1 MENDVLKDTLKLE
14 EKIGFVAN
22 DKALLRQAL
31 VHRSYLNEHRD
42 FELDHNERLEF
53 LGDAVLELVSTEY
66 LYNNFSNP
74 EGELTNFRSAL
85 VNGKMLAKVAGEIGL
100 EEHLLM
106 SRGEEK
112 DTGKARQYLLA
123 NAVEAVIGAIY
134 LDQGYEP
141 AKKFITEKILAHM
154 DDILEEKLYQDPKSK
169 FQEEAQER
177 IGITPS
183 YKVEKEWGPDH
194 DKHFVI
200 GVYIGS
206 EKIAEGEGTS
216 KQSAQRRAAEK
227 GLKVKEW
234 GEEGDATDP
243 AEERKEE

>member
-1 MENDVLKDTLKLE
+1 MSNDISKLE
-14 EKIGFVAN
+14 EKLGFVAN
-22 DKALLRQAL
+22 DKQLLQQAM
-31 VHRSYLNEHRD
+31 VHRSYLNEHRS

-85 VNGKMLAKVAGEIGL
+85 VNGKMLAKVAGEVGL
-100 EEHLLM
+100 EDHLLM

-112 DTGKARQYLLA
+112 DTGKARQYILA

-141 AKKFITEKILAHM
+141 AKKFITEKILNHM
-154 DDILEEKLYQDPKSK
+154 DDVLEEKLYQDPKSR

-183 YKVEKEWGPDH
+183 YRVEKEWGPDH
-194 DKHFVI
+194 DKHFIV
-200 GVYIGS
+200 GVYIGD

-216 KQSAQRRAAEK
+216 KQAAQRRAAEK
-227 GLKVKEW
+227 GLAVKAWDME
-234 GEEGDATDP
+234 
-243 AEERKEE
+243 KEEKEQEEE

>member
-1 MENDVLKDTLKLE
+1 MTNDISKLE
-14 EKIGFVAN
+14 EKIDFVAN
-22 DKALLRQAL
+22 DKKLLQQAM
-31 VHRSYLNEHRD
+31 VHRSYLNEHRE
-42 FELDHNERLEF
+42 FALEHNERLEF
-53 LGDAVLELVSTEY
+53 LGDAVLELISTEY

-123 NAVEAVIGAIY
+123 NAVEAIIGAIY

-141 AKKFITEKILAHM
+141 AKKFIAAKILSHM
-154 DDILEEKLYQDPKSK
+154 DDILDEKLYEDPKSR
-169 FQEEAQER
+169 FQEEAQEQ
-177 IGITPS
+177 IGVTPS
-183 YKVEKEWGPDH
+183 YHVEKEWGPDH
-194 DKHFVI
+194 DKHFII
-200 GVYIGS
+200 GAYIGN

-227 GLKVKEW
+227 GLEAKGWNE
-234 GEEGDATDP
+234 
-243 AEERKEE
+243 KEEE

>member
-1 MENDVLKDTLKLE
+1 MDSDISKLE
-14 EKIGFVAN
+14 GKIDFVAN
-22 DKALLRQAL
+22 DKNLLRQSM

-85 VNGKMLAKVAGEIGL
+85 VNGKMLAQVAQEVGL
-100 EEHLLM
+100 EEHLMM
-106 SRGEEK
+106 SKGEEK

-134 LDQGYEP
+134 LDQGYIP
-141 AKKFITEKILAHM
+141 AKKFITERILSHM
-154 DDILEEKLYQDPKSK
+154 DDVLSDKLYQDPKSK
-169 FQEEAQER
+169 FQEEAQEK

-183 YKVEKEWGPDH
+183 YRVEKDWGPDH

-200 GVYIGS
+200 GVYVGD

-216 KQSAQRRAAEK
+216 KQSAQRRAAEN
-227 GLKVKEW
+227 GLKAKGW
-234 GEEGDATDP
+234 GEE
-243 AEERKEE
+243 KEA

>member
-1 MENDVLKDTLKLE
+1 MAIDVSKLE
-14 EKIGFVAN
+14 EKIGYVA
-22 DKALLRQAL
+22 KEKTLLQQAM

-85 VNGKMLAKVAGEIGL
+85 VNGKMLAKVASEVGL
-100 EEHLLM
+100 EEFLMM

-123 NAVEAVIGAIY
+123 NSVEAVIGAIY
-134 LDQGYEP
+134 LDGGYVP
-141 AKKFITEKILAHM
+141 AKTFITDRILSHM
-154 DDILEEKLYQDPKSK
+154 EDVLAEKLYQDPKSK
-169 FQEEAQER
+169 FQEVSQEK
-177 IGITPS
+177 IGVTPS
-183 YKVEKEWGPDH
+183 YRVEKEWGPDH
-194 DKHFVI
+194 DKHFII
-200 GVYIGS
+200 GVYIGG

-216 KQSAQRRAAEK
+216 KQAAQRRAAEK
-227 GLKVKEW
+227 GLEAKGW
-234 GEEGDATDP
+234 
-243 AEERKEE
+243 KEED

>member
-1 MENDVLKDTLKLE
+1 MTNDISKLE

-22 DKALLRQAL
+22 DKKLLGQAM

-42 FELDHNERLEF
+42 FELEHNERLEF

-85 VNGKMLAKVAGEIGL
+85 VNGKMLATVAGEVGL
-100 EEHLLM
+100 EEHLMM

-123 NAVEAVIGAIY
+123 NSVEAVIGAIY
-134 LDQGYEP
+134 LDQGYDP
-141 AKKFITEKILAHM
+141 AKKFITEKILSHM
-154 DDILEEKLYQDPKSK
+154 EDILEEKLYEDPKSK
-169 FQEEAQER
+169 FQEEAQEQ
-177 IGITPS
+177 IGVTPS
-183 YKVEKEWGPDH
+183 YHVEKEWGPDH
-194 DKHFVI
+194 DKHFIV
-200 GVYIGS
+200 GAYIGT

-227 GLKVKEW
+227 GLAVKGW
-234 GEEGDATDP
+234 NKGEE
-243 AEERKEE
+243 KEEE

>member
-1 MENDVLKDTLKLE
+1 MENNLPELE
-14 EKIGFVAN
+14 KKIGFVAN
-22 DKALLRQAL
+22 DKALLQQAL

-42 FELDHNERLEF
+42 FGLDHNERLEF

-85 VNGKMLAKVAGEIGL
+85 VNGKMLAKIAHEVGL
-100 EEHLLM
+100 EDHLLM
-106 SRGEEK
+106 SKGEEK
-112 DTGKARQYLLA
+112 DTGKARQYILA

-134 LDQGYEP
+134 LDQGYEA
-141 AKKFITEKILAHM
+141 AKKFIMEKILVHM
-154 DDILEEKLYQDPKSK
+154 DDVLEEKLYQDPKSK

-227 GLKVKEW
+227 GLEVKEW
-234 GEEGDATDP
+234 IEEEDVVD
-243 AEERKEE
+243 EKEEKEEE

>member
-1 MENDVLKDTLKLE
+1 MENGLSKLE
-14 EKIGFVAN
+14 EKIGFVAE
-22 DKALLRQAL
+22 DKTLLRQSM

-85 VNGKMLAKVAGEIGL
+85 VNGKMLAKVAGEVGL
-100 EEHLLM
+100 EEHLMM
-106 SRGEEK
+106 SKGEEK

-141 AKKFITEKILAHM
+141 AKKFITEKILCHM
-154 DDILEEKLYQDPKSK
+154 DDILEDKLYQDPKSK

-177 IGITPS
+177 IGITPG
-183 YKVEKEWGPDH
+183 YRVEKEWGPDH

-200 GVYIGS
+200 GVYIGP
-206 EKIAEGEGTS
+206 EKVAEGEGTS
-216 KQSAQRRAAEK
+216 KQAAQRRAAEK
-227 GLKVKEW
+227 GLEVKEW
-234 GEEGDATDP
+234 GD
-243 AEERKEE
+243 KEEE

>member
-1 MENDVLKDTLKLE
+1 MNDDIGKLE
-14 EKIGFVAN
+14 SKIGFVAN
-22 DKALLRQAL
+22 NKTLLRQAL

-112 DTGKARQYLLA
+112 DTGKARQYIMA

-141 AKKFITEKILAHM
+141 AKTFITAKILVHM

-177 IGITPS
+177 IGVTPD
-183 YKVEKEWGPDH
+183 YRVEKEWGPDH
-194 DKHFVI
+194 DKHFIVGVFI
-200 GVYIGS
+200 GADKV
-206 EKIAEGEGTS
+206 AEGEGTS
-216 KQSAQRRAAEK
+216 KQAAQRRAAEK
-227 GLKVKEW
+227 GLEAKGW
-234 GEEGDATDP
+234 N
-243 AEERKEE
+243 KEE

>member
-1 MENDVLKDTLKLE
+1 LFCIFILNFKIMTSDISKLE
-14 EKIGFVAN
+14 EKIGFVAK
-22 DKALLRQAL
+22 DKKLLQQAL

-53 LGDAVLELVSTEY
+53 LGDAVLELVSTEF

-100 EEHLLM
+100 EDHLLM

-134 LDQGYEP
+134 LDAGYEP
-141 AKKFITEKILAHM
+141 AKKFITEKILSHM
-154 DDILEEKLYQDPKSK
+154 EDILEEKLYEDPKSR
-169 FQEEAQER
+169 FQEDAQEQL
-177 IGITPS
+177 GITPS
-183 YKVEKEWGPDH
+183 YHVEKEWGPDH
-194 DKHFVI
+194 DKHFIV
-200 GVYIGS
+200 GVYIGT
-206 EKIAEGEGTS
+206 EKVAEGEGTS

-227 GLKVKEW
+227 GLAVKGW
-234 GEEGDATDP
+234 DQEE
-243 AEERKEE
+243 EE